1 MFSKLLLASIATI
14 GLLLTGPQKASAQV
28 VYACVS
34 SIGNIAIVAANAN
47 CPPAVGG
54 ATWTKISWNATTSG
68 GGGALA
74 AGNFQCTI
82 GNSYGPGVAFNFT
95 PDTVSFGSG
104 ISTPATPPFSTFML
118 QKGTYQINLSGI
130 KFSPSAATP
139 ANVVSIVANLN
150 NAFTTTSWPFQ
161 ISATPGT
168 FEIVGGERLVSVG
181 SNNTTLQFIQDSNS
195 EVNSGNCWLVITRL
209 Q

>member
-68 GGGALA
+68 VEEPLPQVTSSALLGTRMALA
-74 AGNFQCTI
+74 
-82 GNSYGPGVAFNFT
+82 
-95 PDTVSFGSG
+95 
-104 ISTPATPPFSTFML
+104 
-118 QKGTYQINLSGI
+118 
-130 KFSPSAATP
+130 
-139 ANVVSIVANLN
+139 
-150 NAFTTTSWPFQ
+150 
-161 ISATPGT
+161 
-168 FEIVGGERLVSVG
+168 
-181 SNNTTLQFIQDSNS
+181 
-195 EVNSGNCWLVITRL
+195 
-209 Q
+209 